1 MLHHYYLDK
10 HARYERRHAR
20 FAEHGLKVLRLDA
33 ERPPEDNARLIMD
46 RLVHPYVT
54 NGQACLLSHPGALP
68 RLSGSRRRA
77 VPSKASQVAARPA
90 RVVEF
95 VGLPGA
101 GKTTAAR
108 WLADRLAKTKPR
120 R

>member
-1 MLHHYYLDK
+1 M
-10 HARYERRHAR
+10 
-20 FAEHGLKVLRLDA
+20 LRLDA

-46 RLVHPYVT
+46 QLVHPMSRTDRRTSSPQVRYREAPDR
-54 NGQACLLSHPGALP
+54 GGAP
-68 RLSGSRRRA
+68 CRR
-77 VPSKASQVAARPA
+77 ASQVAARPA

-108 WLADRLAKTKPR
+108 WLADRLARTKPR